1 MNDTIYI
8 MCKTEQNQAMVL
20 EFRRVLSLRE
30 KWRVAGKGR
39 KEASGNVLFLD
50 QDLITQGC
58 SVCQH

>member
-8 MCKTEQNQAMVL
+8 MYKTEQNQAMVL

-30 KWRVAGKGR
+30 KWQVAGKDR

>member
-8 MCKTEQNQAMVL
+8 MYKTEQNQAMVL

-30 KWRVAGKGR
+30 KWPVAGKGR

>member
-8 MCKTEQNQAMVL
+8 MYKTEQNQAMVL

-30 KWRVAGKGR
+30 KWRVAGKDR